1 MQRPWMRT
9 HHIGTIGAMPAPLK
23 GPDPNQRLVSLR
35 DVLAFN
41 VRVVRVRN
49 MLSQEQ
55 LGFAADLDRTF
66 ISQVERARI
75 NVSLDNIER
84 IAHALGVA
92 AHTLLQRPDEPIAL
106 AAATQPKQ

>member
-1 MQRPWMRT
+1 MLT
-9 HHIGTIGAMPAPLK
+9 HHIGTIVGMPAPLK

-41 VRVVRVRN
+41 VRAVRVRN
-49 MLSQEQ
+49 SLSQEQ
-55 LGFAADLDRTF
+55 LGFAAELDRTF

-84 IAHALGVA
+84 LADALGVA
-92 AHTLLQRPDEPIAL
+92 AHILLQRPDPSSIAK
-106 AAATQPKQ
+106 TQKVG